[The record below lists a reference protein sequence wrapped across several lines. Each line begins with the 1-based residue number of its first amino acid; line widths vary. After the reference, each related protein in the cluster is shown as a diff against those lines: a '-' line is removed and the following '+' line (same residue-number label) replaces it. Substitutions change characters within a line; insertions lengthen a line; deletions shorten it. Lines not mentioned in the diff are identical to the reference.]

1 MLEELL
7 PPPVLCVGLTGHR
20 DVALSGVAAE
30 VIEQSIET
38 LLAALQRALT
48 PAVAREARFFSTAPP
63 VTRLITMGAE
73 GADLLGMR
81 AANQR
86 AVRISCVIP
95 FAQDEYRTDFSPAAA
110 ALAADLFSGAE
121 TLLELPGLRN
131 EGPRAYERANDI
143 ILSNID
149 VLVAVWDGGRAHGR
163 AGTGDV
169 VQAAVDKGVPVFVID
184 PASPAAAS
192 LLAAP
197 HGADI
202 EPPAASDLNRQALPA
217 DLTEFVHGLISP
229 PAKRV
234 QRQGLTDLIAETPRS
249 ASWRFEYPLLLDALA
264 RRPKVRRTF
273 AAAAAAVVKTPPAG
287 DDAALRAAAANR
299 KRLENVEHA
308 HKIVDGLAVQYGRR
322 FRSSSVSQY
331 LIVILGTWL
340 SGLIGLLIPSLSAA
354 SIVVQLLAS
363 ALVLA
368 DATFRASHRW
378 QQRWL
383 DYRVVAERLRWLG
396 FRYSFGLGPGRH
408 IQSAT
413 KRRKS
418 WVDWYLVRTA
428 HALGPP
434 EGRIDAV
441 SIAAAADH
449 LTEVEI
455 PQQIDYHRTTFRQ
468 LGLLE
473 RRLLLAAHGS
483 LLAAIG
489 VAVLLGITALR
500 AGSLDAVGWKPFAI
514 VLLTLLPITMT
525 TLNGLRVD
533 ADLARLVERSA
544 QTTALL
550 FRARRAML
558 AASRDYDHVASNMQW
573 LAAIMRTELE
583 EWRSVMESRRSRGS
597 VRPIKRKQALRRRL
611 DSLRKRLN

>member
-30 VIEQSIET
+30 AIEQSIEA
-38 LLAALQRALT
+38 LLEALQRALT

-81 AANQR
+81 AANKR
-86 AVRISCVIP
+86 AVGISCVIP
-95 FAQDEYRTDFSPAAA
+95 FAQGEYRSEFSPAAA
-110 ALAADLFSGAE
+110 ALAADLLSRAE
-121 TLLELPGLRN
+121 TLLELPGRRN

-169 VQAAVDKGVPVFVID
+169 VQAAVDKGVPIFVID

-202 EPPAASDLNRQALPA
+202 EPPAASDLNRQALPS
-217 DLTEFVHGLISP
+217 DLTEFVHGLDHP

-234 QRQGLTDLIAETPRS
+234 QRQGLTDLVAETPRS

-273 AAAAAAVVKTPPAG
+273 AAAATAVVKTSAVRGRRCTPRNGGQQQTAG
-287 DDAALRAAAANR
+287 KRRACAQNR
-299 KRLENVEHA
+299 RR
-308 HKIVDGLAVQYGRR
+308 IGGTIRSRR

-368 DATFRASHRW
+368 DATFRARHRW

-500 AGSLDAVGWKPFAI
+500 AGSLDAVA
-514 VLLTLLPITMT
+514 LEA
-525 TLNGLRVD
+525 LRHRPAHPP
-533 ADLARLVERSA
+533 ADHDDDVERFA
-544 QTTALL
+544 
-550 FRARRAML
+550 
-558 AASRDYDHVASNMQW
+558 
-573 LAAIMRTELE
+573 
-583 EWRSVMESRRSRGS
+583 G
-597 VRPIKRKQALRRRL
+597 
-611 DSLRKRLN
+611 